1 MAQHSVL
8 TEILQRDDLLSM
20 PQALAEIL
28 REVDNPDF
36 GSEHL
41 ARIILKDPPL
51 TARILKIAN
60 STAYRRGGKVSN
72 VHQAVQTLGAVT
84 VKCLA
89 LSSSVLNPEKIRRA
103 SGIDPRAYFANVLTV
118 AAASS
123 KLAQAI
129 GYRSSEEAFIAGLL
143 HDIGSLIFLHHYPE
157 GYRRILQGRVK
168 GSVDVLAAEQQVFGT
183 DHCEVGFHLASR
195 WRLPEFI
202 GDAIKNHHQPVD
214 PKVANPIPGI
224 VHLAALM
231 TDQGATAHIMDLETR
246 LPAIYEAGR
255 ALGLTKEQVDGVSVS
270 LMSAAV
276 EIAHHLEI
284 DIGDTEEILARAN
297 KEIWNAYLM
306 VENLFRERQELNQK
320 LLEQERAKG
329 AYEAKAIAMATLSHY
344 INNAAM
350 AIYGRSQLLRIRVKK
365 DGLAALQGT
374 LPSTLDVIDRAIN
387 KIVAVLAEMKDISPI
402 DEVEFLSTSKAMN
415 MDSRIQK
422 RLEAMEK
429 DSGIVLPEEVPVET

>member
-1 MAQHSVL
+1 
-8 TEILQRDDLLSM
+8 M

-60 STAYRRGGKVSN
+60 STAYRRGGRVSN

-118 AAASS
+118 AAASA
-123 KLAQAI
+123 KLAQAV

-157 GYRRILQGRVK
+157 GYRQIIEGRLK
-168 GSVDVLAAEQQVFGT
+168 GSVDVLSAEQRVFGT
-183 DHCEVGFHLASR
+183 DHCEVGFHLATR
-195 WRLPEFI
+195 WRLPEFV

-214 PKVANPIPGI
+214 PEAASPIPGI

-246 LPAIYEAGR
+246 LPAIYAAGR
-255 ALGLTKEQVDGVSVS
+255 ALGLTKEQVDGVSIS

-284 DIGDTEEILARAN
+284 DIGNTEEILARAN
-297 KEIWNAYLM
+297 KEIWSAYLM

-320 LLEQERAKG
+320 LLEQERSRG
-329 AYEAKAIAMATLSHY
+329 ALH
-344 INNAAM
+344 
-350 AIYGRSQLLRIRVKK
+350 Q
-365 DGLAALQGT
+365 
-374 LPSTLDVIDRAIN
+374 
-387 KIVAVLAEMKDISPI
+387 
-402 DEVEFLSTSKAMN
+402 
-415 MDSRIQK
+415 
-422 RLEAMEK
+422 
-429 DSGIVLPEEVPVET
+429 